1 MKRTKR
7 QEQSIIL
14 QFWLFL
20 ILFLLLIVMVISN
33 LLPRLLEIE
42 AKKSEAQTKI
52 QTLNDIEKNW
62 VPFREMKKIS
72 EKFVEWKPYKK
83 TILDNADDEFYKKRF
98 SNTGSWSYE
107 DFLRNLEK
115 EINTPENKEQLKRQ
129 TKRIENI
136 LPSYVEEVSPESIE
150 ALTDFKF
157 VNYVES
163 ILQTFNLKH
172 SSTIWVSN
180 LTLVE
185 DFSSDIKKST
195 SLENNIFYI
204 PLSFDLEWRKEDIL
218 NFLYY
223 IENVGRI
230 ERKWGGY
237 MIFSDPKFKKNGNP
251 IMFLWMDYNKN
262 LFEHQIVDIESIS
275 FENYFDELG
284 YTGNTKDDLVTRV
297 KNTQGSENFEL
308 SVNLRFYVKGIPNYK
323 IEETV
328 KEAILEHSRL
338 TKELN
343 KLLAKKG
350 ISIDKK
356 INLEKTHSYLK
367 ETKKSIQDI
376 NKSFVK
382 KEKFDEIYKEA
393 VHFLSVFKRIK
404 AKIPELDNTQLQ
416 TIK

>member
-14 QFWLFL
+14 QFWLF
-20 ILFLLLIVMVISN
+20 FLLFILLATTVISN
-33 LLPRLLEIE
+33 LLPRLLGIE
-42 AKKSEAQTKI
+42 WMKTEVQWKI
-52 QTLNDIEKNW
+52 ETLQDIEKNG
-62 VPFREMKKIS
+62 VPFKEMKKIS
-72 EKFVEWKPYKK
+72 AKFVEWKPYKK
-83 TILDNADDEFYKKRF
+83 TILDNADEEFYKKRF
-98 SNTGSWSYE
+98 SNTESESYL
-107 DFLRNLEK
+107 DFLTNLER
-115 EINTPENKEQLKRQ
+115 EINTPENKEQLKKQ

-136 LPSYVEEVSPESIE
+136 LPSYVTEVSQESVE

-180 LTLVE
+180 LTVVE

-237 MIFSDPKFKKNGNP
+237 IIFKDPKFSKNGNQ
-251 IMFLWMDYNKN
+251 IMFLWMDYNRN

-275 FENYFDELG
+275 FEEYFDDLG
-284 YTGNTKDDLVTRV
+284 YTGNTKDELVTRV
-297 KNTQGSENFEL
+297 KNTQGSEEFAL
-308 SVNLRFYVKGIPNYK
+308 SINLRFYVKGIPNYK
-323 IEETV
+323 IEEAV
-328 KEAILEHSRL
+328 KEAISEHNRL
-338 TKELN
+338 TVELN

-367 ETKKSIQDI
+367 ETKKSIQEI

-393 VHFLSVFKRIK
+393 VHFLGVFKRIK
-404 AKIPELDNTQLQ
+404 AKIPELDNQKLQ

>member
-62 VPFREMKKIS
+62 VPFKEMKQIS

-136 LPSYVEEVSPESIE
+136 LPSYVEEVSPESVE

-180 LTLVE
+180 LTVVE

>member
-1 MKRTKR
+1 
-7 QEQSIIL
+7 
-14 QFWLFL
+14 
-20 ILFLLLIVMVISN
+20 
-33 LLPRLLEIE
+33 
-42 AKKSEAQTKI
+42 
-52 QTLNDIEKNW
+52 
-62 VPFREMKKIS
+62 
-72 EKFVEWKPYKK
+72 
-83 TILDNADDEFYKKRF
+83 
-98 SNTGSWSYE
+98 
-107 DFLRNLEK
+107 
-115 EINTPENKEQLKRQ
+115 
-129 TKRIENI
+129 
-136 LPSYVEEVSPESIE
+136 
-150 ALTDFKF
+150 
-157 VNYVES
+157 
-163 ILQTFNLKH
+163 
-172 SSTIWVSN
+172 
-180 LTLVE
+180 
-185 DFSSDIKKST
+185 
-195 SLENNIFYI
+195 
-204 PLSFDLEWRKEDIL
+204 
-218 NFLYY
+218 
-223 IENVGRI
+223 
-230 ERKWGGY
+230 
-237 MIFSDPKFKKNGNP
+237 
-251 IMFLWMDYNKN
+251 MDYNKN